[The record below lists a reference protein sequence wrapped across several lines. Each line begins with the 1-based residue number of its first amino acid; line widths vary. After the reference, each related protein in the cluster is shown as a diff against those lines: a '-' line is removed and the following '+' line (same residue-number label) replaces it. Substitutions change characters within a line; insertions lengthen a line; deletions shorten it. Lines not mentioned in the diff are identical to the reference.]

1 MKKIAIITII
11 DFKNYGNRLQNYAT
25 TRIFEK
31 IGYRAETI
39 NVIENDRVFIYNLRL
54 IKRFIWDFLGI
65 RKSSDKIPFRRFT
78 KKHINNKITTID
90 YVYSEQFQKR
100 YDYVALGGDQI
111 WGPYMQTYG
120 RLGYRFGDM
129 LPPDRRIT
137 MCPSFGGTKIADEDK
152 GYFKKYLSELK
163 NISIREESGAKL
175 IKEITGKDA
184 TVVVDPVMALTVD
197 EWKKV
202 FNTKKYSKDDYV
214 LCCFLGGE
222 DDFIKTK
229 VNEIANGKEVKK
241 VCSDTKESNEGPSG
255 FLSLIYNAKAICTD
269 SFHCAAFSVLF
280 KKPLIVFD
288 RINIDKSQNT
298 RLLNL
303 LNKFNL
309 DLRHIDKLKETEYY
323 NCNYNTTDSILEK
336 ERKIFYD
343 FLEMHL
349 GENEHE
355 N

>member
-1 MKKIAIITII
+1 MKKIAIITIV
-11 DFKNYGNRLQNYAT
+11 DFRNYGNRLQNYAVT
-25 TRIFEK
+25 KVLEDLGNT
-31 IGYRAETI
+31 AETI
-39 NVIENDRVFIYNLRL
+39 IVDKNNIILYNLKL
-54 IKRFIWDFLGI
+54 IKRFIWDIMGI
-65 RKSSDKIPFRRFT
+65 RKRIDKKGFMLFT
-78 KKHINNKITTID
+78 RKHIKIKRITID
-90 YVYSEQFQKR
+90 YVYSKRFRER

-137 MCPSFGGTKIADEDK
+137 LCPSFGGTKIADEDK

-175 IKEITGKDA
+175 IKEITGKNA
-184 TVVVDPVMALTVD
+184 TVVIDPVMALTVD

-280 KKPLIVFD
+280 KKPLVVFD